1 MCEVITEFYLFF
13 LYVRFIPCLRKCQLS
28 TSNIQNPEKR
38 TVLTCT
44 RPQPYTDR
52 TWYEPRGQSDS
63 VGRVWPG
70 QPQGV
75 VLVKLA
81 QVNLTDDHSAVSS
94 VAVTDKQAHIYCG
107 SAAVL
112 CRNSFTSWHA
122 VVGTEDIWGFMWI
135 CCFTH
140 CSHKIKLRH
149 VLVFL
154 RKLTQRSLLWS
165 QGAITGHYTQIIS
178 DLLTVLSW
186 YLS

>member
-1 MCEVITEFYLFF
+1 MFF
-13 LYVRFIPCLRKCQLS
+13 SLRRFIPRLRKCHLS
-28 TSNIQNPEKR
+28 TNNIQNPEKR
-38 TVLTCT
+38 TVLNCM
-44 RPQPYTDR
+44 RPQPYICR
-52 TWYEPRGQSDS
+52 TWYEARGQSDS

-94 VAVTDKQAHIYCG
+94 VAVTDKQALIYCS

-112 CRNSFTSWHA
+112 CRNSFTSWLA
-122 VVGTEDIWGFMWI
+122 VVGTEDSWGFTWM
-135 CCFTH
+135 CCCTR
-140 CSHKIKLRH
+140 CSHKITLRH
-149 VLVFL
+149 VLVLL

-165 QGAITGHYTQIIS
+165 QGPITGHYTKINS
-178 DLLTVLSW
+178 DLLRVLSW